1 MEMIKIEKPVFY
13 LAKYQVTN
21 LEYEQFD
28 PAHKSKRNRNSDQN
42 DQPVIYVSWDD
53 ANNYCKWLSKKTGK
67 SYRLPTEAEWE
78 FAASGG
84 GKLKYPWGNENPT
97 PKRANY
103 LASKIGKTTPVGF
116 YPLGMTPEGL
126 FDMAGNVWEWCA
138 DWYDKDKDIRVLRGG
153 SWYFTEFVL
162 QCSIRLG
169 LNPGYRNYYAGFRV
183 ACGA

>member
-1 MEMIKIEKPVFY
+1 MIKIEMPSFY
-13 LAKYQVTN
+13 LAKYPVTN

-28 PAHKSKRNRNSDQN
+28 PAHKEKRNEYSDQD
-42 DQPVIYVSWDD
+42 DQPAIYVSWED

-67 SYRLPTEAEWE
+67 KYRLPTEAEWE

-84 GKLKYPWGNENPT
+84 GKREYPWGNEKPT
-97 PKRANY
+97 PERANY
-103 LASKIGKTTPVGF
+103 DPNLGKTAPIGS

-138 DWYDKDKDIRVLRGG
+138 DWYDKNPKNGHVVRGG
-153 SWYFTEFVL
+153 SWFLTVFNL
-162 QCSIRLG
+162 LCSYRLW
-169 LNPGYRNYYAGFRV
+169 NYPVYRYSYVGFRV